1 MEVPRSLRAGASR
14 AIVGQTKQDG
24 EERAKEKPKAIP
36 VKRSSRSSGG
46 MSLAKFTG
54 TSRPEEKVEKIQ
66 VEEEGDEKV
75 ASSLTSLDK
84 ATKSLKESMV
94 ALVAFRRKQDKE
106 IEKEERTATREQKR
120 KGLKLEF
127 LGSFAKPYNH
137 SSIGRWI
144 ISRTF

>member
-1 MEVPRSLRAGASR
+1 MEVPRSLRCRASR

-54 TSRPEEKVEKIQ
+54 TSSLRRKLRRFKSKKREMK
-66 VEEEGDEKV
+66 KV

-84 ATKSLKESMV
+84 AHKVSQGVHGGSCLP
-94 ALVAFRRKQDKE
+94 LG
-106 IEKEERTATREQKR
+106 EKT
-120 KGLKLEF
+120 G
-127 LGSFAKPYNH
+127 
-137 SSIGRWI
+137 
-144 ISRTF
+144 